1 MANTTG
7 YKGKDQGGTAGFGEK
22 ARDTATSYTDKA
34 KDAAASAAESARETA
49 VGVADKAREMA
60 SDVGHRASDMA
71 TTVGHKAEDA
81 TAAVGSGMK
90 SLAGTIRENVPDSGV
105 LGSAGSSLASSLE
118 SGGRYLQEEGLQGVA
133 NDLTNLIRR
142 NPIPALF
149 VGIGIGY
156 LLARSTRS

>member
-7 YKGKDQGGTAGFGEK
+7 YKGKDQGTGGFGEK
-22 ARDTATSYTDKA
+22 AKDTAGAYADKA
-34 KDAAASAAESARETA
+34 KDVAENMADSARETA

-60 SDVGHRASDMA
+60 SNVGQRAGEMA
-71 TTVGHKAEDA
+71 SNVGHKAEDA
-81 TAAVGSGMK
+81 TAAVGSGMQ
-90 SLAGTIRENVPDSGV
+90 SLAGSIRENLPNSGV
-105 LGSAGSSLASSLE
+105 LGSASKSLAGTLE
-118 SGGRYLQEEGLQGVA
+118 SGGRYLQDEGLEGVA